1 MSTAY
6 IDVAVEPGIPNVTA
20 PLATSTVTNK
30 VRASWDSSCSRSQ
43 VARTLHEIA
52 DALLDKER
60 IALAGAFTD

>member
-6 IDVAVEPGIPNVTA
+6 IDVKVEPGVDNIPA
-20 PLATSTVTNK
+20 PTATSTVTNK
-30 VRASWDSSCSRSQ
+30 VRVAWDSSCSRSQ
-43 VARTLHEIA
+43 VARTLQEVA